1 MSAAEIA
8 LSPQA
13 QEGANLAEALCS
25 GCHAVAPG
33 QISPNP
39 QAPSFMLIANSEG
52 LTEDTLDD
60 YLRDS
65 HNFPERMN
73 FEVVPEDSEAL
84 AAYMITLRSDD
95 YEPPIQ

>member
-1 MSAAEIA
+1 MA
-8 LSPQA
+8 LSTQA
-13 QEGANLAEALCS
+13 VEGANLAEALCS

-52 LTEDTLDD
+52 LTEDTLGE

-73 FEVVPEDSEAL
+73 FEVVAEDSEAL